1 MWDKV
6 IINYKWR
13 NVMNRSFVFLLG
25 IIFIS
30 ASLFSGCSFKHTIKI
45 NPPLEE
51 LPEVAREPCCVGVYY
66 SPDFRTYQHRRASG
80 PHWVI
85 APLGEASIAMFDRVF
100 PMVFE
105 KVVQV
110 TDLPPFLGKQDDIVA
125 VIEPRIEAFHFR
137 LGMEKESERCSVTYR
152 ITVYT
157 LDGVPVSSWI
167 VKGKGA
173 ASYWDSPVWNHINLD
188 MQDAAIKVIRE
199 FHESL
204 DSGNLAFLSK
214 SRAQEYQKSAPP
226 LDKNLVFAA
235 AQPFVNPERLKEEFG
250 IPLNEAGI
258 IVIKVSLRND
268 SEQALLV
275 RGSDIHLVLSDGK
288 RIAPVCPM
296 AVTSKLEEVSHTG
309 AAVAAIF
316 GAGLGLLASFAEDAE
331 KSKKRI
337 ELINK
342 LQAKQL
348 GERVLGKSDAA
359 EAFVYFIP
367 AQGTPAFNE
376 ASLAFWVIE
385 PDTAGGIRVELPLEN
400 LEFGGAP
407 AQK

>member
-13 NVMNRSFVFLLG
+13 SVMNRSFVFLLAVVS
-25 IIFIS
+25 IS
-30 ASLFSGCSFKHTIKI
+30 ASLCFGCGFKQTLKI
-45 NPPLEE
+45 NPPLEQ

-66 SPDFRTYQHRRASG
+66 SPDFRAYEHRRASG
-80 PHWVI
+80 PHWFI
-85 APLGEASIAMFDRVF
+85 APLGEASVAMFDRVF

-110 TDLPPFLGKQDDIVA
+110 ADLPPFLEKQDDIVA

-137 LGMEKESERCSVTYR
+137 LGFEKDSELCSVTYR

-157 LDGVPVSSWI
+157 LEGVPVSSWT

-173 ASYWDSPVWNHINLD
+173 ASYMGGWKHINLD
-188 MQDAAIKVIRE
+188 MQDAAIKFIKGFR
-199 FHESL
+199 ESL
-204 DSGNLAFLSK
+204 GKGNLAFLSK
-214 SRAQEYQKSAPP
+214 SRVQEYQESTPP
-226 LDKNLVFAA
+226 LDKTLVFAV

-258 IVIKVSLRND
+258 IVIKVSFRND
-268 SEQALLV
+268 GEQTLLV

-288 RIAPVCPM
+288 RIAPACPM
-296 AVTSKLEEVSHTG
+296 ALTSRLEEVSHAG
-309 AAVAAIF
+309 GAVAAIL
-316 GAGLGLLASFAEDAE
+316 GAPLGLLVTFAGGAE

-376 ASLAFWVIE
+376 ASLAFCVIE
-385 PDTAGGIRVELPLEN
+385 PDTARGVRVELPLEN

-407 AQK
+407 ARK